1 MNIIIPLGGKGE
13 RFLREGYKQP
23 KALIDIF
30 DKKMIDYVLERIC
43 HSITIDDTVFII
55 YNTVLDEYEFSN
67 YIKTKYNIHNI
78 QLIPIYKQT
87 RGASETIYEGIQS
100 ILKNLNIENIE
111 KRTLLMDCDTFYLTD
126 IINLYRN
133 SSYLNAVFCTKNKDV
148 NPIYSYIKFND
159 ETNKITKII
168 EKEKISDYANTG
180 AYAFEN
186 LKKIYDYSKHVV
198 EHNIM
203 FKNEPYISCI
213 IDQMIQQNE
222 TFYSIVLDEKKVV
235 SLGTPNDVCKYID
248 STPVFM
254 FDLDGTLVITDDIY
268 FNVWKQI
275 LSKYNILLTEEMFAK
290 YIHSNNDRYVISTLL
305 HNLDVSLEEIS
316 KLKDEL
322 FIFYIDK
329 LKIVNGVNDFF
340 DFLYKNGT
348 KICLVTNCNY
358 YVAKEIIKKIGIINK
373 IDFIISGDN
382 VKNGKPNPDP
392 YLLALEKYKIDA
404 KNIKNVCVFEDSKSG
419 IISAL
424 NAGITNIIG
433 IETSYQKQD
442 LLNLN
447 ISFSIENYNNIE
459 LIYHSI
465 QDHSIL
471 KKNDTV
477 TTYIEKS
484 LNLLNHKKILF
495 HDNSKLKGGFIADVI
510 RLKFLNELNIG
521 VDCVAKYENVNENG
535 LSVMAKKLDLYD
547 REYYFY
553 SDISSFVPIEIPK
566 FITLIRDENFVK
578 KGIILENMFVKD
590 YQINLNLN
598 TEPIDLTLK
607 IVDRVAKLHSTFWGK
622 DLKKVF
628 PLLKKTTDPTFSF
641 FTEYIHQRYPIFKEK
656 WSNNLTTN
664 QKRIFDSIAKYFDKI
679 QQKLAEGELTFIH
692 GDVKSPNLFYD
703 KMNDNNPCFIDW
715 QHCGIGK
722 GIQDIIFFIIE
733 SFDISKL
740 INIYNL
746 AISYYKCKI
755 EEYGIKYNDIEY
767 QKDIKN
773 SLCYVPFFTAIWFGS
788 TPTDELID
796 PNWPFFFIQKVSY
809 LYDKLNLTFE
819 EFEE

>member
-13 RFLREGYKQP
+13 RFIKGGYKQP

-30 DKKMIDYVLERIC
+30 DKKMIDYVLERVFR
-43 HSITIDDTVFII
+43 SITIDDSIFII
-55 YNTVLDEYEFSN
+55 YNTVLDEYGFNN
-67 YIKTKYNIHNI
+67 YIKTKYNGHIQHI

-87 RGASETIYEGIQS
+87 KGATETIYEGIQL
-100 ILKNLNIENIE
+100 IDNKHYN
-111 KRTLLMDCDTFYLTD
+111 KKTLLMDCDTFYTTD
-126 IINLYRN
+126 IVNLYRN
-133 SSYLNAVFCTKNKDV
+133 SGYLNAVFCTENKDL

-159 ETNKITKII
+159 NNKITKII

-186 LKKIYDYSKHVV
+186 LVKLHDYAKYVL
-198 EHNIM
+198 ENDIT

-213 IDQMIQQNE
+213 IDQMIQKNE
-222 TFYSIVLDEKKVV
+222 EFYSIVLDEKKVI
-235 SLGTPNDVCKYID
+235 SLGTPHDVCKYVD
-248 STPVFM
+248 NTPIFM

-275 LSKYNILLTEEMFAK
+275 LSKYNIVLTEEMFSK

-305 HNLDVSLEEIS
+305 HNLEVSLEEIS
-316 KLKDEL
+316 KLKDDL

-329 LKIVNGVNDFF
+329 LKIVEGVDIFF
-340 DFLYKNGT
+340 KFLYENGIKT
-348 KICLVTNCNY
+348 CLVTNCNY
-358 YVAKEIIKKIGIINK
+358 YVAKEIIKKIGIMDK
-373 IDFIISGDN
+373 IDFIISGDI

-392 YLLALEKYKIDA
+392 YLLALEKYRVDI
-404 KNIKNVCVFEDSKSG
+404 KNVKNVCVFEDSKSG

-424 NAGITNIIG
+424 NAGISNIIAL
-433 IETSYQKQD
+433 ETNYKKQD

-447 ISFSIENYNNIE
+447 ISFSIENYNKVEYIF
-459 LIYHSI
+459 HSI

-471 KKNDTV
+471 KKSDIVN
-477 TTYIEKS
+477 TYIEKS
-484 LNLLNHKKILF
+484 VKQKVLF
-495 HDNSKLKGGFIADVI
+495 DDNSKLKGGFIADVI
-510 RLKFLNELNIG
+510 KLKIYDVNDYI
-521 VDCVAKYENVNENG
+521 DCIAKYENIHENG
-535 LSVMAKKLDLYD
+535 LSVMAKKLELYD

-566 FITLIRDENFVK
+566 FIGLIRDENFMK
-578 KGIILENMFVKD
+578 KGIILENMFVKN

-607 IVDRVAKLHSTFWGK
+607 IIDNVAKLHSTFWGK

-628 PLLKKTTDPTFSF
+628 PLLKKTTDSTFSF
-641 FTEYIHQRYPIFKEK
+641 FTEYINQRYPIFKEK
-656 WSNNLTTN
+656 WSNNLSAN
-664 QKRIFDSIAKYFDKI
+664 QKRIFDSIAKHFNKI
-679 QQKLAEGELTFIH
+679 QQKLAEGTLTFIH

-746 AISYYKCKI
+746 SIAYYKCKI
-755 EEYGIKYNDIEY
+755 EEYGIKYTDTDY

-809 LYDKLNLTFE
+809 LYDNLNLTFE